1 MWAKPLNQAQISPP
15 MKTDEEKAREENT
28 KRIAEIKVELI
39 ELDNK
44 TIRPLRAGETEKL
57 KELEEESEKLR
68 EEMQSLTDN

>member
-1 MWAKPLNQAQISPP
+1 

-57 KELEEESEKLR
+57 KELEEEAEKLR